1 MAAPQ
6 TRTVAEQLRDAGDQ
20 LFLLADLA
28 ETPQRAHSAG
38 DRLRDEIETVA
49 GNVRAIVRG
58 RGFRR

>member
-28 ETPQRAHSAG
+28 ETPQRAHSAV

-49 GNVRAIVRG
+49 GDVRAIVRG